1 MKMLAHFSGY
11 SKLAN
16 ALLARCNIAV
26 CDDNRMILDSDK
38 ANSKRETIFGMLRA
52 LNKA

>member
-11 SKLAN
+11 SRLAK
-16 ALLARCNIAV
+16 ALLARCSMAV
-26 CDDNRMILDSDK
+26 CDDNRIILDSDK
-38 ANSKRETIFGMLRA
+38 ANSNRETIFGILRA